1 MTNILTTPA
10 NITELNYVWSQ
21 IQHHCFRLISFL
33 FQIQK
38 PLTLQ
43 SVLYYGDSANITNG
57 SKDTEMFCFILTF
70 VRENSFL
77 PQRGGGGVGNALT
90 RLTLSLGCFS
100 RSPAAFSFPEL
111 RSFWSAS
118 WIRMAFPSTHC
129 FQTRTQSLFKC
140 FLG

>member
-1 MTNILTTPA
+1 MLTTPA

-21 IQHHCFRLISFL
+21 IQRRCFTLISFL

-43 SVLYYGDSANITNG
+43 TVLNYGDSANITND

-77 PQRGGGGVGNALT
+77 SQRGGGGGNALT
-90 RLTLSLGCFS
+90 RLTLSTGCFS

-111 RSFWSAS
+111 RSFCSGS
-118 WIRMAFPSTHC
+118 WIRMTFPSTYC
-129 FQTRTQSLFKC
+129 VQTRTLSLFKC

>member
-1 MTNILTTPA
+1 MLTTPA

-21 IQHHCFRLISFL
+21 IQRRCFTLISFL

-43 SVLYYGDSANITNG
+43 TVLNYGDSANITND

-77 PQRGGGGVGNALT
+77 SQRGGGRGECLNTSDVVYGMFFTFPRCILVPRASVLLLRVVDQNDV
-90 RLTLSLGCFS
+90 SLNL
-100 RSPAAFSFPEL
+100 L
-111 RSFWSAS
+111 RSDSYPVA
-118 WIRMAFPSTHC
+118 I
-129 FQTRTQSLFKC
+129 
-140 FLG
+140 

>member
-1 MTNILTTPA
+1 M

-21 IQHHCFRLISFL
+21 IQRHCFTLISFL

-43 SVLYYGDSANITNG
+43 TVLYYGDSANITNG
-57 SKDTEMFCFILTF
+57 SKDTKMFCFILTF
-70 VRENSFL
+70 VRENSFFVTER
-77 PQRGGGGVGNALT
+77 RGAGGNALT

-111 RSFWSAS
+111 RSFCSAS
-118 WIRMAFPSTHC
+118 WIRMTFPSTHC
-129 FQTRTQSLFKC
+129 VQTRTQSLFK
-140 FLG
+140 FFWG

>member
-38 PLTLQ
+38 PQTLQ
-43 SVLYYGDSANITNG
+43 SVLYYGDSANITNS

-77 PQRGGGGVGNALT
+77 PQRGGGGEGGGWECLNTSDVVFGMFFT
-90 RLTLSLGCFS
+90 
-100 RSPAAFSFPEL
+100 
-111 RSFWSAS
+111 
-118 WIRMAFPSTHC
+118 FPSC
-129 FQTRTQSLFKC
+129 ILVPRASVLLVSVVDQNGVSLNP
-140 FLG
+140 LLSDSYPVAI